1 MKFSEASHLSSLQ
14 LHDNTVAVYIP
25 QNSTELGDESALFTS
40 QFGSISLISLG
51 PNMRKSLTPFW
62 FPLSRRPSN
71 LGISSFSTATI
82 S

>member
-1 MKFSEASHLSSLQ
+1 MKFSETFNLSSLQ
-14 LHDNTVAVYIP
+14 LRDNTVYIP
-25 QNSTELGDESALFTS
+25 QNSTEVGDESALFTS

>member
-1 MKFSEASHLSSLQ
+1 MKFSETSHLSSLQ
-14 LHDNTVAVYIP
+14 LHDNTVYIP
-25 QNSTELGDESALFTS
+25 QNSTEVGDESSLFTS
-40 QFGSISLISLG
+40 QFGSISLISFG

-62 FPLSRRPSN
+62 FPLSNRPSN